1 MPTYSYKC
9 PQCGKGLEI
18 VHGMRAGYHA
28 PVCENCKVIM
38 RRDLQ
43 ADMPNAGGRRYGSGF
58 VSESLA
64 ISPLQTAEHN
74 RNFPDVD
81 VRGDGCLV
89 FKDTQQHAKY
99 LDKIGWDK
107 RPSKKRKKK
116 KVACKSH

>member
-9 PQCGKGLEI
+9 PQCGKTREI
-18 VHGMRAGYHA
+18 VRKMSLSELKCDPCDCGAEMQ
-28 PVCENCKVIM
+28 
-38 RRDLQ
+38 RDLQ
-43 ADMPNAGGRRYGSGF
+43 ADMPNVGIHSYGSGF

-64 ISPLQTAEHN
+64 ISPLQIAEHGQ
-74 RNFPDVD
+74 NFPDID